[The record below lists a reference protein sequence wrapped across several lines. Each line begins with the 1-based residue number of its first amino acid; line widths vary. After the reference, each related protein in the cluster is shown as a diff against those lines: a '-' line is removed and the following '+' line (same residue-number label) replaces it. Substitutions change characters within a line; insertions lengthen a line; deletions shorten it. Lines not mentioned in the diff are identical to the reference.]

1 MTLSE
6 KFGAV
11 YDDNEELKKECA
23 NIMSIFNLSEED
35 LFIKWECFA
44 INTNGDGKTDLDL
57 GNLSKL
63 KQYLLKEIEK
73 AKKAKTTT
81 PRPKMRR
88 NREGAGEL
96 DLFDQLTNSALGGSA
111 KRSAAIGSNDNEQT
125 PVKKRPQPNG
135 ANGVSMSPPLS
146 VTPIR
151 STPPPNSTGSSTAA
165 YSTRKG
171 AGTVLESLNSSIE
184 LNPGRADPGTKIVV
198 SDHVQSAKYK
208 YKTMYQKV
216 SEASETL
223 DEQIEQYMDWCVQ
236 KGLVKSNADFK
247 NPSLSDQKSI
257 FCAGRIVL
265 DTPETVR
272 LTDSSALLETPRSRG
287 GALRVK
293 LNLSMLP
300 SVSLIPGQLVALKGV
315 NSSGREVVVEEILKL
330 DPPPFREVDSVPET
344 PSLTQI
350 IAAGPYT
357 TTKDLDFLPLKDLL
371 AQPADTF
378 ILLGPFIDSVHP
390 LVAQG
395 SFSVP
400 GKLVATVEDL
410 FRHKISPLLNACPAQ
425 IILIPSTRDSVSAH
439 IAFPQPAL
447 ARKALNLGKNVTCRT
462 NPAQFSINELMFG
475 TANLDIVR
483 AVAQSELNK
492 GNPEDFQARAGRYVV
507 EQRSLYPLLPSPF
520 AKQPGV
526 AEDNQTLTYHHVDK
540 AYLGL
545 CDFVDV
551 SPDIIIMPSQMQASV
566 RVVSSVV
573 VINPGYLTRMDSG
586 GSYALLTTAPYTGGD
601 AKAWE
606 RVRVDIKKI

>member
-11 YDDNEELKKECA
+11 YDDNEEIRKECS
-23 NIMSIFNLSEED
+23 NIMSIFNLNEED

-44 INTNGDGKTDLDL
+44 INTNGDDKTDLDMP
-57 GNLSKL
+57 NLSKL

-73 AKKAKTTT
+73 AKKAKTST
-81 PRPKMRR
+81 PRPKIRR
-88 NREGAGEL
+88 NRDE
-96 DLFDQLTNSALGGSA
+96 DLFDQLTGT
-111 KRSAAIGSNDNEQT
+111 KRAAENDQT
-125 PVKKRPQPNG
+125 PVKKRPQAAG
-135 ANGVSMSPPLS
+135 GMSMSPPLS

-151 STPPPNSTGSSTAA
+151 AGTPTSASSA

-171 AGTVLESLNSSIE
+171 AGTVMETINGSIE
-184 LNPGRADPGTKIVV
+184 LNPSRAAPETKITV
-198 SDHVQSAKYK
+198 SEHVQTGKYG

-236 KGLVKSNADFK
+236 QGIVNSNADFK

-257 FCAGRIVL
+257 VCAGRIVL

-272 LTDSSALLETPRSRG
+272 LTDASALLETPRSRG

-293 LNLSMLP
+293 LNLSLLP
-300 SVSLIPGQLVALKGV
+300 SVSLVPGQLVALKGV
-315 NSSGREVVVEEILKL
+315 NSSGRELVVEEVLRL
-330 DPPPFREVDSVPET
+330 GNPPLHRLENMPEA
-344 PSLTQI
+344 PSLTHI

-357 TTKDLDFLPLKDLL
+357 TTKDLEFQPLQDLL

-378 ILLGPFIDSVHP
+378 ILLGPFIDSAHP

-400 GKLVATVEDL
+400 GKPVATVEDL
-410 FRHKISPLLNACPAQ
+410 FRLKITPLLNACPAQ

-439 IAFPQPAL
+439 LAFPQPAL
-447 ARKALNLGKNVTCRT
+447 DKKALGLGKNITCRT

-475 TANLDIVR
+475 TANLDVVR

-492 GNPEDFQARAGRYVV
+492 GQTDEFQARAGRYVV
-507 EQRSLYPLLPSPF
+507 EQRSFYPLLPSPQ

-526 AEDNQTLTYHHVDK
+526 AEDNQTLTYHHLDK

-551 SPDIIIMPSQMQASV
+551 APDIIIMPSQMQQFV
-566 RVVSSVV
+566 RVVDSVV
-573 VINPGYLTRMDSG
+573 IINPGLLTRMDSG
-586 GSYALLTTAPYTGGD
+586 GSYALLTTKAYKGEEY

>member
-6 KFGAV
+6 KYGAV
-11 YDDNEELKKECA
+11 YDDNDELKKECA

-44 INTNGDGKTDLDL
+44 INTNGDEKTELDL
-57 GNLSKL
+57 SNLAKL
-63 KQYLLKEIEK
+63 KTYLLKEIEK

-88 NREGAGEL
+88 NREGAGDM
-96 DLFDQLTNSALGGSA
+96 DLFDQLTNSALGGSN
-111 KRSAAIGSNDNEQT
+111 KRGGAPSDNYDQT
-125 PVKKRPQPNG
+125 PVKKRPQSNG
-135 ANGVSMSPPLS
+135 SGNGISMSPPLS

-151 STPPPNSTGSSTAA
+151 STPPPSSTASA

-171 AGTVLESLNSSIE
+171 AGTVMETLNSSIE
-184 LNPGRADPGTKIVV
+184 LNPGRADPETKIAI
-198 SDHVQSAKYK
+198 SDHVQAAKYK

-236 KGLVKSNADFK
+236 KGLVKSNAEFK
-247 NPSLSDQKSI
+247 NPSLSDQNSI
-257 FCAGRIVL
+257 VCAGRIVL
-265 DTPETVR
+265 DTPEIVR
-272 LTDSSALLETPRSRG
+272 LTDASVLLETPRSRG

-293 LNLSMLP
+293 LNLSLLP
-300 SVSLIPGQLVALKGV
+300 SVSLIPGQLIALKGV
-315 NSSGREVVVEEILKL
+315 NSSGRDLVVEEILKL
-330 DPPPFREVDSVPET
+330 DPPPFRQVDNVAET

-357 TTKDLDFLPLKDLL
+357 TTKDLEFLPLKDLL

-378 ILLGPFIDSVHP
+378 ILMGPFIDSAHP

-400 GKLVATVEDL
+400 GKMVATVEDL
-410 FRHKISPLLNACPAQ
+410 FRHKIAPLLNACPAQ
-425 IILIPSTRDSVSAH
+425 IILIPSTRDSVSPH
-439 IAFPQPAL
+439 LAFPQPAL
-447 ARKALNLGKNVTCRT
+447 ARKALNLGKNVVCRT

-492 GNPEDFQARAGRYVV
+492 GSSEDFMSRAGRYVV
-507 EQRSLYPLLPSPF
+507 EQRSLYPLLPGPQ

-526 AEDNQTLTYHHVDK
+526 AEDNQTLTYHHLDK

-566 RVVSSVV
+566 RVVSSIV
-573 VINPGYLTRMDSG
+573 VINPGYLTRIDSG
-586 GSYALLTTAPYTGGD
+586 GSYALLTSAPYKGGD